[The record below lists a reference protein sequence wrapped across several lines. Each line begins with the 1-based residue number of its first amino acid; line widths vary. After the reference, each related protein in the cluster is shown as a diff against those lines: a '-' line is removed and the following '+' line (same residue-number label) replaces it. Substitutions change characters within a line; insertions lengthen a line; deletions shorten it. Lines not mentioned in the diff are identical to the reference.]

1 MSEQNES
8 TVEAAVENLSV
19 EDAAEAARK
28 KADRDAKKAAKAAEK
43 AAKEAAK
50 EAAKAAEIARKLAS
64 ITKADPDDPLRDNY
78 GDAEMV
84 QSKDVSD
91 RHWTD
96 VAALNPDLVGTQVLV
111 RARVH
116 TVRGKGKSAFL
127 VLRQSTASVQVVM
140 FVDEETVS
148 KGMVKY
154 ASNIT
159 KESIIDVTGTL
170 ATPQNPVEGCSQS
183 NVEIHATKIH
193 VISRAGALPFE
204 VTDAARGA
212 HEVAE
217 AAERGESYV
226 TVSQDTRLDGR
237 VVDLR
242 TPANQAIF
250 KVQSQVCQL
259 FREALLSEGFL
270 EIHTPKL
277 LSGASEGGSA
287 VFRTDYLGRPAC
299 LAQSPQFYKQMAICA
314 DMGKVFEI
322 APVFRAEKS
331 DTHRHLCEF
340 MGLDMEMTINE
351 SYHEVLDV
359 LDRLFVTI
367 FKGLETKC
375 ANELS
380 VIGKQY
386 PFEPLQ
392 YLEKSLRLTF
402 AEGIKMLQDAGVE
415 VDPLGDLNTE
425 IERKLGK
432 LVKEKY
438 GTDFY
443 MLHQYPLGI
452 RPFYTMPSPTDP
464 NYSNSFDIFIRGEEI
479 ISGAQR
485 IHDPQLLLERA
496 NAHGIPV
503 EQLQSYLDAFKY
515 GAPPHG
521 GAGVGLERVVMLFC
535 GLDNIR
541 KTSMFPRD
549 PKRLSP

>member
-1 MSEQNES
+1 MQ
-8 TVEAAVENLSV
+8 AVL
-19 EDAAEAARK
+19 
-28 KADRDAKKAAKAAEK
+28 
-43 AAKEAAK
+43 
-50 EAAKAAEIARKLAS
+50 
-64 ITKADPDDPLRDNY
+64 
-78 GDAEMV
+78 
-84 QSKDVSD
+84 
-91 RHWTD
+91 
-96 VAALNPDLVGTQVLV
+96 
-111 RARVH
+111 
-116 TVRGKGKSAFL
+116 
-127 VLRQSTASVQVVM
+127 

-148 KGMVKY
+148 KSMVKY
-154 ASNIT
+154 ASSIP
-159 KESIIDVTGTL
+159 KESIIDISGEVVTPE
-170 ATPQNPVEGCSQS
+170 APVDGCTQSQ
-183 NVEIHATKIH
+183 VEIKVEEIRC
-193 VISRAGALPFE
+193 VSRAAGLPFE
-204 VTDAARGA
+204 VTDAGRS
-212 HEVAE
+212 AE
-217 AAERGESYV
+217 DIAAAAERGETFAS
-226 TVSQDTRLDGR
+226 VSQDTRLDNR

-250 KVQSQVCQL
+250 KVQSEVCQL
-259 FREALLSEGFL
+259 FRQSLLGEGFM

-277 LSGASEGGSA
+277 LSGASEGGAA

-314 DMGKVFEI
+314 DLSRVFEI

-340 MGLDMEMTINE
+340 MGLDMEMTIHE

-359 LDRLFVTI
+359 LDRLFVSM
-367 FKGLETKC
+367 FKGLEEKC
-375 ANELS
+375 GGELA
-380 VIGKQY
+380 VIAQQY

-392 YLEKSLRLTF
+392 YLPETLRLTF
-402 AEGIKMLQDAGVE
+402 AEGVAMLHEAGFD
-415 VDPLGDLNTE
+415 VDPLGDLNTDV
-425 IERKLGK
+425 ERKLGR

-485 IHDPQLLLERA
+485 IHDPRLLTARA
-496 NAHGIPV
+496 VEHGIPV
-503 EQLQSYLDAFKY
+503 DQIQSYLDAFKW